1 MAVWVVRGG
10 RRGEHEET
18 FMSEGVVAIRFGL
31 ERSIAEF
38 ATREDLRNYMGKM
51 SGADQLWRFARTMP
65 NGDWVVLPR
74 KLSSPRVVAVGR
86 IAGGYEFEDRMEAPH
101 IRPVNWI
108 AREIP
113 LSDFDGDFQ
122 SSFTG
127 DLTIFTVRKAPNAES
142 RIEEI
147 VAKHLS
153 SIPTDKDADS
163 LDNAAS
169 WSDSGEE
176 EAVKVDL
183 GELITDRILE
193 RIRERF
199 SGGRL
204 GYLVASI
211 LRASGYHAVE
221 TGLWADGG
229 VVDVVAGQG
238 DMGFGRPRL
247 CVQVKS
253 GGNPVDLPDY
263 NRLQDGIG
271 NYGADHGLLVS
282 LGDFTRAVRN
292 ENERSF
298 FQIRLWGPFDLV
310 DKLLDVYEVLPEDI
324 RSDIPLESQKILM
337 ERDD

>member
-1 MAVWVVRGG
+1 M
-10 RRGEHEET
+10 T
-18 FMSEGVVAIRFGL
+18 EGVVAISFGL

-38 ATREDLRNYMGKM
+38 ASREELRNYIGKR
-51 SGADQLWRFARTMP
+51 SAADQLWRFANIMGDGMP
-65 NGDWVVLPR
+65 DGDMVVLPR
-74 KLSSPRVVAVGR
+74 KLPDPKVVAVGR
-86 IAGGYEFEDRMEAPH
+86 IAGGYEFWDRMEAPH

-108 AREIP
+108 AQIS

-127 DLTIFTVRKAPNAES
+127 DLTIFTVQKASNAES

-147 VAKHLS
+147 IVANHLFS
-153 SIPTDKDADS
+153 LFSIYTDKDVDS
-163 LDNAAS
+163 LDNAVS
-169 WSDSGEE
+169 WSDTSEE

-193 RIRERF
+193 RIRLRF

-204 GYLVASI
+204 GYLVANI
-211 LRASGYHAVE
+211 LRASGYHTIE
-221 TGLWADGG
+221 TRQEPEGG
-229 VVDVVAGQG
+229 ISVVAGQG

-263 NRLQDGIG
+263 NRLQDGIS

-310 DKLLDVYEVLPEDI
+310 DRLLDVYDALPEDI
-324 RSDIPLESQKILM
+324 RNDIPLENQKVLM